1 MILNRP
7 FEIFFTVVESVSNQF
22 SPYFSKNFIRFL
34 MHLVWYA
41 NIPPFM
47 KFRIG
52 CCILQRCTAA
62 YYHIC
67 LPRRHVR
74 RLIFVLCTSRFL
86 KRVLGP
92 CQLCARMGQ
101 RLDLS
106 AVCPHMPVP
115 SGLSRLS
122 CCMKL

>member
-7 FEIFFTVVESVSNQF
+7 LLRFFFTVVESVSNQF
-22 SPYFSKNFIRFL
+22 SPCFSKNF
-34 MHLVWYA
+34 WYV

-86 KRVLGP
+86 KRGCWVHASCTLVWG
-92 CQLCARMGQ
+92 RG